1 MIVYNE
7 VEGTAER
14 CSSPNHYHQYNKE
27 KISLVGTLN

>member
-14 CSSPNHYHQYNKE
+14 CSSPNHYEQLKNKIW
-27 KISLVGTLN
+27 KQMIL